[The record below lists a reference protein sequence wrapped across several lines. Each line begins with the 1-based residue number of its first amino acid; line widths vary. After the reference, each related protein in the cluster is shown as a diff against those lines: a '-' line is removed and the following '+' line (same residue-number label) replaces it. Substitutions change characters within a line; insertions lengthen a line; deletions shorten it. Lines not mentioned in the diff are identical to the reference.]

1 MATSNMNDNWNYVKN
16 QIETIWG
23 NAEFED
29 VELKRAR
36 GNLSKMVTLIQEK
49 TGESPMEIRQK
60 MNSII

>member
-1 MATSNMNDNWNYVKN
+1 MATSNMNESWNSVKS
-16 QIETIWG
+16 QIEAIWRDT
-23 NAEFED
+23 EFDD

-49 TGESPMEIRQK
+49 TGETPGEIRQK

>member
-36 GNLSKMVTLIQEK
+36 GNLSKMVNLIQEK
-49 TGESPMEIRQK
+49 TGESPSEIRQK